1 MSGKKK
7 EKPKKK
13 DKSKTK
19 KEKTVFHK
27 KSDAGKGD
35 VPRVGI
41 SAQEW
46 SDRWDKIYG
55 VGKYKKELKQNSK
68 EKSDEKHDEKINKK
82 THI

>member
-35 VPRVGI
+35 VPRRGI
-41 SAQEW
+41 TQDEW
-46 SDRWDKIYG
+46 
-55 VGKYKKELKQNSK
+55 GKKW
-68 EKSDEKHDEKINKK
+68 EKIFRQKDTNK
-82 THI
+82 